1 MREKEKREAA
11 SAIAFSFD
19 DNQTEEKEK
28 SSRHA
33 RATKLWSRPIV
44 GAERID
50 RLWMLLKMASLST
63 WNTTCAPANCS
74 PQQRIA

>member
-11 SAIAFSFD
+11 SAIALSAE

-33 RATKLWSRPIV
+33 RARNWRRTVMVGVERMEKL
-44 GAERID
+44 A
-50 RLWMLLKMASLST
+50 MLLWTASLST
-63 WNTTCAPANCS
+63 
-74 PQQRIA
+74 